1 MEGHRPQRA
10 LPGRDGFRQFRFVP
24 IAEGGARKGFV
35 AVVHPLDG
43 FQDKGLAVYGID
55 DIDVVVVGGFDV
67 EDRFAAAAFHKDQLV
82 IFGGEKRIAD
92 KIIEPFGHNLDGPGG
107 HPVRFIRV
115 GIVDEFII
123 ISAHI
128 VVVPEGIA
136 GIRFNDIGVGA
147 EAVRVVLGV
156 DNGIVL

>member
-35 AVVHPLDG
+35 AVVNPLDG

-67 EDRFAAAAFHKDQLV
+67 EDRFGSMVF
-82 IFGGEKRIAD
+82 RT
-92 KIIEPFGHNLDGPGG
+92 
-107 HPVRFIRV
+107 RV
-115 GIVDEFII
+115 SLSTV
-123 ISAHI
+123 
-128 VVVPEGIA
+128 
-136 GIRFNDIGVGA
+136 
-147 EAVRVVLGV
+147 
-156 DNGIVL
+156 